1 MFLAGSSSSS
11 GSTPVRQLR
20 DAGLVI
26 AAALTVLLVNLGG
39 PPLFDDD
46 EPRNAGCSLAMLD
59 SGDWVVP
66 TFNGELRVHKPPLV
80 NWVQMAGITVAGRNE
95 LGARIGSV
103 VLTTASCLLAW
114 RIGCLL
120 FSPAIG
126 LTTGLVMAGCVW
138 TAIGGRAATPDAP
151 LVFATTCML
160 WLLAGGL
167 DATGQI
173 RLSPARAAMLGICA
187 GLAILAKG
195 PVGLIVPAAAAT
207 IFAIWPSRE
216 TRAAGVTPS
225 LAATRAILH
234 LRPVLVTSLAA
245 VTCLPWYVWVG
256 LRTDWEWPRRFFL
269 EHNLDRF
276 TTPLEGHSGSFA
288 YYPLVLLVGLFPW
301 SVASLIAVS
310 HTIRQFWVEQAPAQL
325 AGRRLLVAWVLAWI
339 GFFTIAGTKL
349 PGYIWPAY
357 PALAVLVAA
366 FWQTWSQVP
375 SRSDRWMPVAWCSL
389 ILAGVVFACIE
400 PLAASRGLP
409 ASFDSAGGWFF
420 AAGVVTSLGG
430 GAAWVLQSNRFAGS
444 RQLIPTTLAV
454 VGVGTTALLSTAAA
468 DAFAPLGPRA
478 LVAGIPVDADVGVNA
493 WGSPSGVF
501 YATARHGAHRVVR
514 LDEPEDILTHL
525 EAKPRAFLLV
535 DPRFADRVLDQLP
548 QSHSVLGTTASMPGS
563 KQLMLIGPDHTTTT
577 APAADR
583 LTTTTHVSP
592 ARPL

>member
-1 MFLAGSSSSS
+1 MFLAGSLSSS
-11 GSTPVRQLR
+11 GSKPASLLR
-20 DAGLVI
+20 DAGLVV

-95 LGARIGSV
+95 LGVRIGSV
-103 VLTTASCLLAW
+103 VLTTGSCLLTW
-114 RIGCLL
+114 RVGYLL

-167 DATGQI
+167 DARGQL
-173 RLSPARAAMLGICA
+173 RLSPTRAAMLGICT

-195 PVGLIVPAAAAT
+195 PVGLIVPAVAALL
-207 IFAIWPSRE
+207 FAIWQSRE
-216 TRAAGVTPS
+216 SRAAGVTPWV
-225 LAATRAILH
+225 AAMRAILD
-234 LRPVLVTSLAA
+234 LRPVLVTSLTA
-245 VTCLPWYVWVG
+245 VTCLPWYLWVG
-256 LRTDWEWPRRFFL
+256 VRTDWEWPRRFFL

-276 TTPLEGHSGSFA
+276 TAPLEGHSGSFA

-301 SVASLIAVS
+301 SVASLIAAS
-310 HTIRQFWVEQAPAQL
+310 HTVRQFWVEQTPAQL
-325 AGRRLLVAWVLAWI
+325 AGRRLLVAWVVAWI

-366 FWQTWSQVP
+366 FWQTWSQEP
-375 SRSDRWMPVAWCSL
+375 SRSDRWMPIAWCSL
-389 ILAGVVFACIE
+389 IVAGLAFACIE

-409 ASFDSAGGWFF
+409 ASLGSAGGWFI
-420 AAGVVTSLGG
+420 AAGLVTSLGG
-430 GAAWVLQSNRFAGS
+430 VAAWMLQGDLFAGS
-444 RQLIPTTLAV
+444 RQLIPTALAM

-468 DAFAPLGPRA
+468 EAFAPLGPRA
-478 LVAGIPVDADVGVNA
+478 LVAGIPLDADVGVNA

-501 YATARHGAHRVVR
+501 YAIARHGARRVAR

-525 EAKPRAFLLV
+525 EAKPQAFLLV
-535 DPRFADRVLDQLP
+535 DPRFAARVLDQLP
-548 QSHSVLGTTASMPGS
+548 PSHSVLGTTASMPGS
-563 KQLMLIGPDHTTTT
+563 KHLMLIGPDPASAT
-577 APAADR
+577 APAVDR
-583 LTTTTHVSP
+583 LTTTNHVPP